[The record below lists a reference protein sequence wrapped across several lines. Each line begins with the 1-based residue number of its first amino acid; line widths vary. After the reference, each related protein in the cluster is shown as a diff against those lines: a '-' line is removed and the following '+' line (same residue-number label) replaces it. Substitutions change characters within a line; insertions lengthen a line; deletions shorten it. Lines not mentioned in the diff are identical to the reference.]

1 MAHVHVQLLV
11 VEDQLDLHV
20 GIERQEFLHLVGQ
33 PALAETHR
41 RGDAQLA
48 GRLVG
53 VLGQLDLDAFQLH
66 QNFMGGAI
74 EDFALF
80 GEDQAAGMAMEQLD
94 ADILLQR
101 RDLAADGRLGKVQL
115 VGRMGERSRFRRR
128 MENAQFVP
136 V

>member
-1 MAHVHVQLLV
+1 MAHVDVQFLV

-20 GIERQEFLHLVGQ
+20 GVKRQEFLHLVGQ
-33 PALAETHR
+33 PALAETDR

-53 VLGQLDLDAFQLH
+53 VLGQLNLDAFQLH
-66 QNFMGGAI
+66 QHFMGGAI
-74 EDFALF
+74 KNFALF
-80 GEDQAAGMAMEQLD
+80 GEDQAAGMAMKQLD
-94 ADILLQR
+94 ADILLER
-101 RDLAADGRLGKVQL
+101 AHLAADGRLGQMQL

-128 MENAQFVP
+128 MENTQFVP